1 MQNQRDSCVETNPLT
16 YNFVFPPFFLQ
27 FAFASFIH
35 STSYCVCVHLHEKL
49 NFSKLYRY
57 KGLKKCGFISVCT
70 LASEFI
76 VQFSE
81 LSQAVF
87 SDSLSRQ
94 EVALNNIDSGGGEHV
109 LRSCLCYV
117 VILTVRTLKLSSA
130 SQLQNAD

>member
-1 MQNQRDSCVETNPLT
+1 MWTPIPSPIILS
-16 YNFVFPPFFLQ
+16 FLFSFFSLLLLHL
-27 FAFASFIH
+27 FIH
-35 STSYCVCVHLHEKL
+35 QATVCVCTCMKSFVQ
-49 NFSKLYRY
+49 NYID

-70 LASEFI
+70 LSSECI

-87 SDSLSRQ
+87 SVSLSRQ
-94 EVALNNIDSGGGEHV
+94 EVSLKNIDSGGGEQV

-117 VILTVRTLKLSSA
+117 VILTVSTLKLSSA